1 MLKVS
6 KSLTLQRL
14 LRALDRLSEY
24 DMKNELIEKFKTLL
38 QNEDIR
44 AIKQEVRQVRADY
57 KAESAKERQL
67 QLEKWNECEHE
78 EGEEFDY
85 IASELDEIIGELIG
99 QYTERVKEYGQK
111 IAEEQKANLS
121 AKKLLMIR
129 MKDLVQNEEN
139 IGKAFHDFNTILDEW
154 KSTGDVPGD
163 QYEKV
168 NSEFTSLKEQFFY
181 NINIYKELQDNDLKI
196 NQKKK
201 EELIKKAKEL
211 EAETS
216 IRTLELSVR
225 QLQREWGDVGP
236 SPRETY
242 QEMGDIFFGELRK
255 NYDKIQAHYDSIKG
269 EMAENLAKKQAV
281 VEEVKRLL
289 EMEITHHATWVKK
302 TEEIKAIQS
311 KWKTIGYAQKKEN
324 EEVWQEF
331 RGLCDLFFDKKKAY
345 YENRNVALKESQVQ
359 KEALI
364 EKAKELQESTD
375 WKNTTAAFIE
385 LQNKWKT
392 AGATFQKEEQK
403 LWQKFRAAC
412 DKYFNTKKE
421 HFKEQ
426 DAAQDENLLE
436 KQKVLA
442 DIQAYKLTD
451 KSGED
456 VKILKELSAKWNS
469 IGFVPRKSMDEING
483 AYKAAL
489 DKKYKVLKVARED
502 ASVANY
508 GSRVERLKSSP
519 DGENQV
525 RREKRLLK
533 DKLDRLQQKV
543 NQYENNI
550 GFFGHS
556 KGAEALKKEVEKKLE
571 ISKREI
577 GELRKKMRLLD

>member
-1 MLKVS
+1 MKVS
-6 KSLTLQRL
+6 KSLTLQRIL
-14 LRALDRLSEY
+14 TVQHRLSEY

-38 QNEDIR
+38 QNEDIT
-44 AIKQEVRQVRADY
+44 AIKQEVRQVRANY

-67 QLEKWNECEHE
+67 QLEKWNETEHE
-78 EGEEFDY
+78 EGEEFIY
-85 IASELDEIIGELIG
+85 IASELDEGFGELIV
-99 QYTERVKEYGQK
+99 QYTERVKAHGQK

-121 AKKLLMIR
+121 TKKMLMIR

-139 IGKAFHDFNTILDEW
+139 IGKAFHDFNTILEEW

-196 NQKKK
+196 NLKKK
-201 EELIKKAKEL
+201 EELITKAKAL
-211 EAETS
+211 ESETT
-216 IRTLELSVR
+216 IRNLELSVR
-225 QLQREWGDVGP
+225 QLQREWGDIGP
-236 SPRETY
+236 SPKETY
-242 QEMGDIFFGELRK
+242 QEMGDTFFGELRK

-289 EMEITHHATWVKK
+289 EMEITHHTTWVKK
-302 TEEIKAIQS
+302 TEEIKAVQT

-345 YENRNVALKESQVQ
+345 YESRNISLKENLVK
-359 KEALI
+359 KEELI

-375 WKNTTAAFIE
+375 WKKTTASYID

-412 DKYFNTKKE
+412 DTYFNTKKD

-426 DAAQDENLLE
+426 DAAQDENLIE

-442 DIQAYKLTD
+442 EIQAYKLTD
-451 KSGED
+451 KQGED

-469 IGFVPRKSMDEING
+469 IGYVPRKNVDEING
-483 AYKAAL
+483 AYKTAL
-489 DKKYKVLKVARED
+489 DEKYTVLKVARED

-508 GSRVERLKSSP
+508 GSRVERLKGTA
-519 DGENQV
+519 DGENQM
-525 RREKRLLK
+525 RKEKRLLK
-533 DKLDRLQQKV
+533 DKLERLQQKV

-556 KGAEALKKEVEKKLE
+556 KGAEALKKDVEKMLE
-571 ISKREI
+571 ITKREI
-577 GELRKKMRLLD
+577 GEIRKKMRLLD

>member
-1 MLKVS
+1 
-6 KSLTLQRL
+6 
-14 LRALDRLSEY
+14 
-24 DMKNELIEKFKTLL
+24 MKNELIEKFKTLL
-38 QNEDIR
+38 QNEDIT
-44 AIKQEVRQVRADY
+44 AIKQEVRQVRANY

-67 QLEKWNECEHE
+67 QLEKWNEAEHE
-78 EGEEFDY
+78 EGEEFIPVD
-85 IASELDEIIGELIG
+85 SELDEGFGELIG
-99 QYTERVKEYGQK
+99 QYTERVKAHGQK

-121 AKKLLMIR
+121 TKKMLMIR

-139 IGKAFHDFNTILDEW
+139 IGKAFHDFNTILEEW

-196 NQKKK
+196 NLKKK
-201 EELIKKAKEL
+201 EELIAKAKEL
-211 EAETS
+211 ESETT
-216 IRTLELSVR
+216 IRNLELSLR
-225 QLQREWGDVGP
+225 QLQREWGDIGP
-236 SPRETY
+236 SPKETY
-242 QEMGDIFFGELRK
+242 QEMGDAFFGELRK

-302 TEEIKAIQS
+302 TEEIKAVQT

-324 EEVWQEF
+324 EEVWQQF

-345 YENRNVALKESQVQ
+345 YETRNISLKENLVK
-359 KEALI
+359 KEELI
-364 EKAKELQESTD
+364 EKAKELQESTE
-375 WKNTTAAFIE
+375 WKKTTAAYID

-412 DKYFNTKKE
+412 DTYFNTKKD

-426 DAAQDENLLE
+426 DAAQDENLIE
-436 KQKVLA
+436 KKKVLA

-451 KSGED
+451 KQGED
-456 VKILKELSAKWNS
+456 VKILKELSAKWNN
-469 IGFVPRKSMDEING
+469 IGYVPRKNVDEISG

-489 DKKYKVLKVARED
+489 DEKYTVLKVARED

-508 GSRVERLKSSP
+508 GTRVDRLKGTA
-519 DGENQV
+519 DGENQM
-525 RREKRLLK
+525 RKDKHLLK
-533 DKLDRLQQKV
+533 DKLERLQQKV

-556 KGAEALKKEVEKKLE
+556 KGAEALKKDVEKMLE
-571 ISKREI
+571 IAKREI
-577 GELRKKMRLLD
+577 GEIRKKMRLLD

>member
-1 MLKVS
+1 MQRI
-6 KSLTLQRL
+6 LTVQ
-14 LRALDRLSEY
+14 DRLSEY

-38 QNEDIR
+38 QNEDIT
-44 AIKQEVRQVRADY
+44 AIKQEVRQVRANY

-67 QLEKWNECEHE
+67 QLEKWNEAEHE
-78 EGEEFDY
+78 EGEEFIPVD
-85 IASELDEIIGELIG
+85 SELDEGFGELIG
-99 QYTERVKEYGQK
+99 QYTERVKAHGQK

-121 AKKLLMIR
+121 TKKMLMIR

-139 IGKAFHDFNTILDEW
+139 IGKAFHDFNTILEEW

-196 NQKKK
+196 NLKKK
-201 EELIKKAKEL
+201 EELIAKAKEL
-211 EAETS
+211 ESETS
-216 IRTLELSVR
+216 IRNLELSVR
-225 QLQREWGDVGP
+225 QLQREWGDIGP

-242 QEMGDIFFGELRK
+242 QEMGDAFFGELRK

-302 TEEIKAIQS
+302 TEEIKAVQT

-324 EEVWQEF
+324 EEVWQQF

-345 YENRNVALKESQVQ
+345 YETRNISLKENLVK
-359 KEALI
+359 KEELI
-364 EKAKELQESTD
+364 EKAKELQESTE
-375 WKNTTAAFIE
+375 WKKTTAAYID

-412 DKYFNTKKE
+412 DTYFNTKKD

-426 DAAQDENLLE
+426 DAAQDENLIE
-436 KQKVLA
+436 KKKVLA

-451 KSGED
+451 KQGED
-456 VKILKELSAKWNS
+456 VKILKELSAKWNN
-469 IGFVPRKSMDEING
+469 IGYVPRKNVDEISG

-489 DKKYKVLKVARED
+489 DEKYTVLKVARED

-508 GSRVERLKSSP
+508 GTRVDRLKGTA
-519 DGENQV
+519 DGENQM
-525 RREKRLLK
+525 RKDKHLLK
-533 DKLDRLQQKV
+533 DKLERLQQKV

-556 KGAEALKKEVEKKLE
+556 KGAEALKKDVEKMLE
-571 ISKREI
+571 IAKREI
-577 GELRKKMRLLD
+577 GEIRKKMRLLD